1 MANQRYDLRKE
12 PDETLTVFEIT
23 PGQPVIV
30 SGMPSTGL
38 TADSADDLVDLPNY
52 RSSKDD
58 GDFEG
63 L

>member
-1 MANQRYDLRKE
+1 M
-12 PDETLTVFEIT
+12 TVFEIT
-23 PGQPVIV
+23 TGQPVIV

-38 TADSADDLVDLPNY
+38 TADEADDLVDLLNY

-63 L
+63 V